1 MQLHSSLVPVALPVS
16 LGIGVGIVFVL
27 HALGASLPQALAIA
41 TWVGG
46 VLNVAIGLPKNLLT
60 GDVLSVL
67 LVRPLSLWAVLA
79 ALAAIGPHL

>member
-16 LGIGVGIVFVL
+16 LAASLGTVLAL
-27 HALGASLPQALAIA
+27 HALGASLPQALTIA

-46 VLNVAIGLPKNLLT
+46 VLNVAIGLPKNLVM

-67 LVRPLSLWAVLA
+67 LVRPLSLWGMLA